1 MAPLAWPSV
10 ILDESFD
17 AAGPQAPRD
26 LLLAGVCAAQAGRHR
41 QVDQRVGGQRHHDD
55 RAEEAVRPGPQRVPA
70 EAHHEVRDRERHDH
84 EHGPG
89 PAAGQVGALDAPRG
103 GGPDHGAQYGD
114 GHREPDRVPQQQP
127 GQRPEDQVEDVGEPG
142 PAGLDRQEG
151 QRQGQDRGHQ
161 ATEGEQGHGPPG
173 ATWRDL
179 LAPVP
184 LVVAA
189 ISERSRRGHQ
199 RFSPSSRVT
208 AGPPGG
214 AGQSPP
220 SRRRDRRS

>member
-10 ILDESFD
+10 ILTKVLTRPD
-17 AAGPQAPRD
+17 PR
-26 LLLAGVCAAQAGRHR
+26 LRATSSWPGSRHPQAGRHR

-114 GHREPDRVPQQQP
+114 RHREPDRVPQQRP
-127 GQRPEDQVEDVGEPG
+127 GQRPEDQVEDVAEPG
-142 PAGLDRQEG
+142 SAGLDQQED

-161 ATEGEQGHGPPG
+161 AAQGEQGHGPAG

-179 LAPVP
+179 LAPVA

-220 SRRRDRRS
+220 SRRRARRS